1 MPPVLYADG
10 THCLSNGGTIRLCVD
25 YHRTHS
31 LWRHGYEGGSLPQ
44 LAGPFHHYIPLRWIT
59 GGKGVG
65 FNYLGFSCLAAPV
78 RNGPHFDC
86 MAVAAILTTVDEEAL
101 DRGMSMPENI
111 KVRTNTEALVVWSQ
125 TPLGRGNSSK
135 CL

>member
-1 MPPVLYADG
+1 M
-10 THCLSNGGTIRLCVD
+10 
-25 YHRTHS
+25 
-31 LWRHGYEGGSLPQ
+31 
-44 LAGPFHHYIPLRWIT
+44 
-59 GGKGVG
+59 G

-111 KVRTNTEALVVWSQ
+111 KVRTNTGALVVWSQ

>member
-1 MPPVLYADG
+1 
-10 THCLSNGGTIRLCVD
+10 
-25 YHRTHS
+25 
-31 LWRHGYEGGSLPQ
+31 
-44 LAGPFHHYIPLRWIT
+44 
-59 GGKGVG
+59 
-65 FNYLGFSCLAAPV
+65 
-78 RNGPHFDC
+78 